1 MRTRSSPVR
10 LLFDVLHPAHVHFFR
25 PLAEQVRADGGEVL
39 FAARRKEVTI
49 DLLRALDLPHR
60 ELSGIGGGPLGL
72 ARELGERSVR
82 LASLCREF
90 RPDALMGIMGPCI
103 APVGRILGIPSLV
116 CYDTETATA
125 TNAWVF
131 PLATAVLTPGA
142 WRGRPR
148 RNQRLYDG
156 TQELAYLHPRRFQAD
171 PSRLLRLGLG
181 AGEPFA
187 LVRFVSWEASHDLGD
202 RGFGDREGFVRALVR
217 RIRVVISSEREIPAS
232 LREWGLDLPPED
244 LHHALAGASL
254 VVGEGATTAAEAA
267 VLGTPAV
274 FVHSARLGYMDELE
288 HRFGLLY
295 RRTRQD
301 EALRL
306 CLDLLSDPAQTAAT
320 WVRRRQRM
328 LDASV
333 DVTDWLARTV
343 EDVVGERPAR

>member
-1 MRTRSSPVR
+1 MR

-25 PLAEQVRADGGEVL
+25 PLAEQVRARGGEVL
-39 FAARRKEVTI
+39 FAARRKEVTV
-49 DLLRALDLPHR
+49 DLLAAFDLPHR

-72 ARELGERSVR
+72 ARELGERTVR
-82 LASLCREF
+82 LTSLCREF
-90 RPDALMGIMGPCI
+90 EPDALLGIMGPCI
-103 APVGRILGIPSLV
+103 APVGRLLGIPTLV

-125 TNAWVF
+125 TNRWVF
-131 PLATAVLTPGA
+131 PLATAVLTPRS

-156 TQELAYLHPRRFQAD
+156 TQELAYLHPERFT
-171 PSRLLRLGLG
+171 PEPGRLEPLGLG
-181 AGEPFA
+181 GDEPFA

-202 RGFGDREGFVRALVR
+202 RGFGDREGFVRALADQV
-217 RIRVVISSEREIPAS
+217 RVVISSERGIPEG
-232 LREWGLDLPPED
+232 LRRWSLDLPPED
-244 LHHALAGASL
+244 LHQVLAGAAL

-288 HRFGLLY
+288 QRFGLLY
-295 RRTRQD
+295 RRTRQA

-306 CLDLLSDPAQTAAT
+306 CLDLLGDPAQTAAA
-320 WVRRRQRM
+320 WARRRARM

-343 EDVVGERPAR
+343 EDVVGKRRQG